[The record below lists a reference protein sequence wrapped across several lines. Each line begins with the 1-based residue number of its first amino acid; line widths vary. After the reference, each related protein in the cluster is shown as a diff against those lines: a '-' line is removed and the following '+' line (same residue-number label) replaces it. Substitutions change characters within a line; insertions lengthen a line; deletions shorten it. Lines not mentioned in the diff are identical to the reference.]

1 MLRNAS
7 ERLTEP
13 YEEAQNPGTGFKYS
27 EGNDSSMFKMQWV
40 VILALV
46 KFMSGFCYNTQSHSQ
61 GLVNSGR
68 TVHCLP
74 TEVSSLHVL

>member
-7 ERLTEP
+7 ERLTGP
-13 YEEAQNPGTGFKYS
+13 YEEAQNPGQALNIQRAMTGPCLKCSGLSFS
-27 EGNDSSMFKMQWV
+27 P
-40 VILALV
+40 V

-74 TEVSSLHVL
+74 TEVSSLHAL